1 MPIVQKRLKTSVSEI
16 HENILLLRTIRG
28 GECLSELRD
37 KLPKP
42 NYEPL
47 RVRNERG
54 MKSLI
59 DSIEEKTSKF
69 VKT

>member
-1 MPIVQKRLKTSVSEI
+1 MPIIQKRLKSK
-16 HENILLLRTIRG
+16 ENEVNEKTYLLRTIRG
-28 GECLSELRD
+28 GEGLSELNE

-59 DSIEEKTSKF
+59 DTIQ
-69 VKT
+69 